1 MCCFLY
7 IFYNKILVFNIFII
21 DTIGSV
27 DNLIEKY
34 EENYSKICFYQQGIW
49 DNFTKIS
56 NSEMTKLEDCIL
68 KANTGADAIQKAPI
82 VNYQTNCRCV
92 RVGDFTNN
100 RNYNDWGYC
109 EIKDIDYKRYKL
121 KKDDILITRTASIG
135 LTKFIFEDL
144 NAVYNNGIIRIT
156 ANKNKIKPIILYLIC
171 ISSNFINYIKEN
183 ESGSSTRPNM
193 KIDYVMKY
201 KFNLPTIEEQNKI
214 ESDLLEIETYKS
226 YLLKKINKLKELKNL
241 LLQKYFG

>member
-1 MCCFLY
+1 M
-7 IFYNKILVFNIFII
+7 
-21 DTIGSV
+21 
-27 DNLIEKY
+27 
-34 EENYSKICFYQQGIW
+34 
-49 DNFTKIS
+49 
-56 NSEMTKLEDCIL
+56 
-68 KANTGADAIQKAPI
+68 
-82 VNYQTNCRCV
+82 
-92 RVGDFTNN
+92 
-100 RNYNDWGYC
+100 
-109 EIKDIDYKRYKL
+109 
-121 KKDDILITRTASIG
+121 
-135 LTKFIFEDL
+135 

-214 ESDLLEIETYKS
+214 ESNLLEIETYKS